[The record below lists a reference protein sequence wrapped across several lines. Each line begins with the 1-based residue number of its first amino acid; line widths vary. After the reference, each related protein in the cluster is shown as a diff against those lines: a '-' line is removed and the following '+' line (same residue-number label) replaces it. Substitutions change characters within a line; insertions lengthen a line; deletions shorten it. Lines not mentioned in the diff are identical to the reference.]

1 MREHRGMDLQT
12 IAQQLDADVL
22 LTGWV
27 RLGGGQIHLRVEL
40 VGPQDGMS
48 LWTGDYTS
56 DTSQVFAVQT
66 ELAEAIARELR
77 IALEPSAALAR
88 QKSHV
93 VDARAYD
100 LYLRARDAA
109 ARHDTAEAIE
119 FYELAIA
126 EDEGFAEANAG
137 LAEALYFGVLS
148 GVQADDTGTE
158 MRIQRAA
165 TRAAAADPDL
175 PQAQLA
181 RGLASASLADALTH
195 LRRAVQLDPSYA
207 EGYHH
212 IGNQII
218 ELNPLLA
225 LRFFEKALELDPLL
239 DLSLMTTVSA
249 YALLDRFEEAEEA
262 IARGRERWPDRLW
275 WDIKLAQLQFDQ
287 RRYEAGVPLVQ
298 GATRFEV
305 SPMPSVVYAG
315 ALRMLGQRTEA
326 FGPVT
331 EIAERFP
338 SFCEGRAA
346 LAALT
351 FDTGDRVAARN
362 LANDI
367 FEAAGRRDAGP
378 ALEPCAAM
386 AAAGIRGPTRAAEWL
401 RRIAAEEAALRAW
414 ILHFHGISSRMAFHR
429 EWFPWNNVAQSRAVV
444 EAADRVEETITVLE
458 TEAGLVLDGILN

>member
-1 MREHRGMDLQT
+1 
-12 IAQQLDADVL
+12 
-22 LTGWV
+22 
-27 RLGGGQIHLRVEL
+27 
-40 VGPQDGMS
+40 MS

-56 DTSQVFAVQT
+56 DISQVLAVQT
-66 ELAEAIARELR
+66 ELAEAIAREFR
-77 IALEPSAALAR
+77 IALEPSAARAS

-100 LYLRARDAA
+100 FYLRARDAA
-109 ARHDTAEAIE
+109 ARRDTAEAIE

-137 LAEALYFGVLS
+137 LAEALYFGALS

-158 MRIQRAA
+158 MRIQRTV

-181 RGLASASLADALTH
+181 RGLASVSLADALTH
-195 LRRAVQLDPSYA
+195 LRRAVQLDPAYA

-212 IGNQII
+212 SGNQII
-218 ELNPLLA
+218 ELNSLLA
-225 LRFFEKALELDPLL
+225 LRFFEKALELEPLL
-239 DLSLMTTVSA
+239 DLSLMTTVSP
-249 YALLDRFEEAEEA
+249 YALLDRLEEIEEA
-262 IARGRERWPDRLW
+262 IARGRERWPDWLW
-275 WDIKLAQLQFDQ
+275 WDVKLAQLQFDQ
-287 RRYEAGVPLVQ
+287 RHYEAGVPLVQ
-298 GATRFEV
+298 GATRFKV

-315 ALRMLGQRTEA
+315 ALRMLGQRTGA
-326 FGPVT
+326 LGLVT

-351 FDTGDRVAARN
+351 FDTGDRAAARD

-378 ALEPCAAM
+378 ALEPCAAT
-386 AAAGIRGPTRAAEWL
+386 ASAGIRDQTRAAEWL
-401 RRIAAEEAALRAW
+401 RRIAAEEAALRTW
-414 ILHFHGISSRMAFHR
+414 ILHFHGISSRMALHR

-444 EAADRVEETITVLE
+444 EAADRVEEAITVLR
-458 TEAGLVLDGILN
+458 TEAGRVLDGILN